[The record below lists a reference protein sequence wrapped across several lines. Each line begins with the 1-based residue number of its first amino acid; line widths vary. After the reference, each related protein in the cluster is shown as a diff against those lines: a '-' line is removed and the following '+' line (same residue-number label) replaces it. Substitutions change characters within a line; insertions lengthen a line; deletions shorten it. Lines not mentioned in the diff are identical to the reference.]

1 MAEKFADQRVPAI
14 ADGRPSTGFD
24 ATSHPLQQE
33 DRDKKRGV
41 LRRTTRADQ
50 RTNVPYGI
58 GPAGDVAVGYAPAAS
73 SGAAGDHSLGSAPWH
88 SGSALGR
95 PTSFSAFSRTSS
107 TPAVGGAQ
115 WARHR
120 HGLQG

>member
-14 ADGRPSTGFD
+14 ADGWRSTGFD

-50 RTNVPYGI
+50 RTNALYDI
-58 GPAGDVAVGYAPAAS
+58 GSAGDVAVG
-73 SGAAGDHSLGSAPWH
+73 
-88 SGSALGR
+88 
-95 PTSFSAFSRTSS
+95 
-107 TPAVGGAQ
+107 
-115 WARHR
+115 
-120 HGLQG
+120 